1 MEESS
6 HRPVRQSGCWSGPIR
21 ATKILQVLQPNL
33 KVMEMFFEV
42 EPLKEIVPDSGSKAI
57 NLLLVGETARTIV
70 EGICF
75 GIPMLGVSF

>member
-1 MEESS
+1 
-6 HRPVRQSGCWSGPIR
+6 
-21 ATKILQVLQPNL
+21 
-33 KVMEMFFEV
+33 MEMFFEV
-42 EPLKEIVPDSGSKAI
+42 EPLKEIVPDSGSKAV